1 MNRFLTRLT
10 ALMLTLA
17 LLLAPLALAEDT
29 PDGAIDEGAEYEEA
43 LQNEPKVTVSQDE
56 LAVTP
61 GLDPDWVNI
70 LLAGSDSRTGKGY
83 SRTDA
88 MIILSLNVRS
98 GQVRMTSVMRDI
110 WTPMHGRAP
119 QKINACTVFGGPT
132 LAMRTLNEDF
142 RMNIED
148 YVLIDMQAIEAVID
162 LIGGVELDITEQ
174 EFYALKKSRN
184 ATDTDLI
191 TPPEAFGTVTLTGE
205 QALAYAR
212 LRAIDND
219 YERTARQRRVLL
231 AIARKAKTMP
241 LGELTKL
248 IVTCLNYVETDIS
261 LVDVITLARVGLATD
276 LDAIE
281 EMRLPVEGTYTSG
294 KMPENGL
301 WVIQPDFDANAQ
313 ALHDFIYGPAAE

>member
-10 ALMLTLA
+10 ALMLTFA
-17 LLLAPLALAEDT
+17 LLLAPMALAEET
-29 PDGAIDEGAEYEEA
+29 GGEPIDEGADYEEA

-56 LAVTP
+56 LAITP
-61 GLDPDWVNI
+61 DLDPDWKNI

-98 GQVRMTSVMRDI
+98 GQVKLTSVMRDI
-110 WTPMHGRAP
+110 WTEMHGRAP

-142 RMNIED
+142 QMNVED
-148 YVLIDMQAIEAVID
+148 YVLIDMQAIEEVID

-184 ATDTDLI
+184 ATDTALI

-231 AIARKAKTMP
+231 AIARKVKT
-241 LGELTKL
+241 LSFGDLTRL
-248 IVTCLNYVETDIS
+248 IAACLNYVETDLTLADI
-261 LVDVITLARVGLATD
+261 ITLARAGLGAD

-281 EMRLPVEGTYTSG
+281 ELRLPVDGTYTSG

-301 WVIQPDFDANAQ
+301 WVIQPDFEANAQ
-313 ALHDFIYGPAAE
+313 ALHAFIYGTAAE

>member
-10 ALMLTLA
+10 ALLITLA
-17 LLLAPLALAEDT
+17 LLLAPLALAEET
-29 PDGAIDEGAEYEEA
+29 EEAPLDEGADYEEA
-43 LQNEPKVTVSQDE
+43 LQNEPKVEISQNE
-56 LAVTP
+56 LAITP

-110 WTPMHGRAP
+110 WTPMYGREP

-142 RMNIED
+142 QMNIED

-162 LIGGVELDITEQ
+162 LIGGVELDITEK
-174 EFYALKKSRN
+174 EFYALKKANN
-184 ATDTDLI
+184 ATDTALI
-191 TPPEAFGTVTLTGE
+191 TPPETYGTVTLTGE

-231 AIARKAKTMP
+231 AIARQVKT
-241 LGELTKL
+241 LSFGELTRL
-248 IVTCLNYVETDIS
+248 IATCLDYVETDLS
-261 LVDVITLARVGLATD
+261 LADIITLARAGLSAD
-276 LDAIE
+276 LDTIE

-301 WVIQPDFDANAQ
+301 WVIQPDFEANAQ
-313 ALHDFIYGPAAE
+313 ALHDFIYGAAAE

>member
-1 MNRFLTRLT
+1 MNQFLTRLT

-17 LLLAPLALAEDT
+17 LLLAPAALAEEADQ
-29 PDGAIDEGAEYEEA
+29 PLDEGADYEAA
-43 LQNEPKVTVSQDE
+43 LQDEPKVSVSQDE
-56 LAVTP
+56 LAITP

-70 LLAGSDSRTGKGY
+70 LLAGSDSRTGRSY

-98 GQVRMTSVMRDI
+98 GQVKLISVMRDI
-110 WTPMHGRAP
+110 WTPMHGRDP

-142 RMNIED
+142 QMNIED
-148 YVLIDMQAIEAVID
+148 YVLIDMQAIEKVID
-162 LIGGVELDITEQ
+162 LIGGVELEITEQ
-174 EFYALKKSRN
+174 EYYALRKSRD
-184 ATDTDLI
+184 ATDSELI
-191 TPPEAFGTVTLTGE
+191 TPPESFGTVTLTGE

-231 AIARKAKTMP
+231 AIARQAKA
-241 LGELTKL
+241 LSFGELTRL
-248 IVTCLNYVETDIS
+248 IAACLEYVETDIS
-261 LVDVITLARVGLATD
+261 LVDIMTLARVGLQAD

-281 EMRLPVEGTYTSG
+281 EMRLPVDGTYTSG
-294 KMPENGL
+294 KLAENGL
-301 WVIQPDFDANAQ
+301 WVIQPDFEANAQ
-313 ALHDFIYGPAAE
+313 ALHEFIYGAAD

>member
-29 PDGAIDEGAEYEEA
+29 PDGAIDEGAEYEAA

-56 LAVTP
+56 LAITP

-148 YVLIDMQAIEAVID
+148 YVLIGMQAIEAVID
-162 LIGGVELDITEQ
+162 LIGGVELDIT
-174 EFYALKKSRN
+174 SRW
-184 ATDTDLI
+184 
-191 TPPEAFGTVTLTGE
+191 LTSS
-205 QALAYAR
+205 R
-212 LRAIDND
+212 WRAWGWRPIWT
-219 YERTARQRRVLL
+219 RSRRCGCRSR
-231 AIARKAKTMP
+231 API
-241 LGELTKL
+241 
-248 IVTCLNYVETDIS
+248 
-261 LVDVITLARVGLATD
+261 
-276 LDAIE
+276 
-281 EMRLPVEGTYTSG
+281 
-294 KMPENGL
+294 
-301 WVIQPDFDANAQ
+301 
-313 ALHDFIYGPAAE
+313 PAARCRKTGCGSFSPTSTPTRRRCMISSTGLPPNSARSA

>member
-98 GQVRMTSVMRDI
+98 GPGTRYGI
-110 WTPMHGRAP
+110 
-119 QKINACTVFGGPT
+119 
-132 LAMRTLNEDF
+132 LRTLSNG
-142 RMNIED
+142 
-148 YVLIDMQAIEAVID
+148 EAV
-162 LIGGVELDITEQ
+162 
-174 EFYALKKSRN
+174 
-184 ATDTDLI
+184 
-191 TPPEAFGTVTLTGE
+191 TL
-205 QALAYAR
+205 
-212 LRAIDND
+212 
-219 YERTARQRRVLL
+219 
-231 AIARKAKTMP
+231 
-241 LGELTKL
+241 
-248 IVTCLNYVETDIS
+248 
-261 LVDVITLARVGLATD
+261 LATD
-276 LDAIE
+276 GNFCRVDT
-281 EMRLPVEGTYTSG
+281 GTEIAYVSRQY
-294 KMPENGL
+294 L
-301 WVIQPDFDANAQ
+301 R
-313 ALHDFIYGPAAE
+313 Y

>member
-56 LAVTP
+56 LAITP

-148 YVLIDMQAIEAVID
+148 YVLIGMQAIEAVID

-212 LRAIDND
+212 LRAIDGVKSVTPTIEAEPGAFD
-219 YERTARQRRVLL
+219 YQVESAENVDIRRPAFFAL
-231 AIARKAKTMP
+231 
-241 LGELTKL
+241 
-248 IVTCLNYVETDIS
+248 
-261 LVDVITLARVGLATD
+261 
-276 LDAIE
+276 
-281 EMRLPVEGTYTSG
+281 
-294 KMPENGL
+294 
-301 WVIQPDFDANAQ
+301 AQ
-313 ALHDFIYGPAAE
+313 AGYPVLRLTNQDLSLEEVFVRLTENKPSARPEKKKKTADAPSAQEEKQQ

>member
-56 LAVTP
+56 LAITP

-119 QKINACTVFGGPT
+119 QKINA
-132 LAMRTLNEDF
+132 
-142 RMNIED
+142 
-148 YVLIDMQAIEAVID
+148 
-162 LIGGVELDITEQ
+162 
-174 EFYALKKSRN
+174 
-184 ATDTDLI
+184 
-191 TPPEAFGTVTLTGE
+191 
-205 QALAYAR
+205 
-212 LRAIDND
+212 
-219 YERTARQRRVLL
+219 
-231 AIARKAKTMP
+231 
-241 LGELTKL
+241 
-248 IVTCLNYVETDIS
+248 
-261 LVDVITLARVGLATD
+261 
-276 LDAIE
+276 
-281 EMRLPVEGTYTSG
+281 
-294 KMPENGL
+294 
-301 WVIQPDFDANAQ
+301 
-313 ALHDFIYGPAAE
+313 

>member
-119 QKINACTVFGGPT
+119 QKINACTVHTGG
-132 LAMRTLNEDF
+132 
-142 RMNIED
+142 I
-148 YVLIDMQAIEAVID
+148 
-162 LIGGVELDITEQ
+162 
-174 EFYALKKSRN
+174 
-184 ATDTDLI
+184 
-191 TPPEAFGTVTLTGE
+191 
-205 QALAYAR
+205 
-212 LRAIDND
+212 
-219 YERTARQRRVLL
+219 
-231 AIARKAKTMP
+231 
-241 LGELTKL
+241 
-248 IVTCLNYVETDIS
+248 
-261 LVDVITLARVGLATD
+261 
-276 LDAIE
+276 
-281 EMRLPVEGTYTSG
+281 
-294 KMPENGL
+294 
-301 WVIQPDFDANAQ
+301 
-313 ALHDFIYGPAAE
+313 